1 MTILCFWYIGN
12 FMHVLGCI
20 GNFMHVLGCILKW
33 KLFLPIQASACV
45 NLMFCYESIDE
56 LSARLPNGYGMVLGF
71 SQLGEK

>member
-1 MTILCFWYIGN
+1 
-12 FMHVLGCI
+12 
-20 GNFMHVLGCILKW
+20 MHVLGCILKL

-56 LSARLPNGYGMVLGF
+56 LSARLPNGYGMFLGF